1 MKKDIDCDKNKILY
15 KFKYDYDENYFDIL
29 FKKNGT
35 KHWKTYSICR
45 DACGTNCKRLGW
57 VLQVSKK
64 EWMEEDYEFIKNFAK
79 ALDYWFELD
88 KEYVMSEKFIKIR
101 QKISQLSSGLKKD
114 D

>member
-35 KHWKTYSICR
+35 KRWKTYSICR
-45 DACGTNCKRLGW
+45 DACGTNFKRLDW

-64 EWMEEDYEFIKNFAK
+64 EWMEEGYEFIKNFAK
-79 ALDYWFELD
+79 ALDYWLELD

-101 QKISQLSSGLKKD
+101 QKIPQLSSGLKKD

>member
-1 MKKDIDCDKNKILY
+1 MKKDIDCDENKILY

-35 KHWKTYSICR
+35 KHWKTYSISR
-45 DACGTNCKRLGW
+45 DSCGTNFKRLGW

-64 EWMEEDYEFIKNFAK
+64 EWMEEGYEFIKNFAK
-79 ALDYWFELD
+79 ALDYWLELD